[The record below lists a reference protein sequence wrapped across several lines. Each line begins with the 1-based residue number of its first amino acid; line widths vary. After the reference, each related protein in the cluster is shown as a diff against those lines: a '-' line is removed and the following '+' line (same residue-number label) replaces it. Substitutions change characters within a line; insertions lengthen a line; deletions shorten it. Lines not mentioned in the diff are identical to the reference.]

1 MSSPNQQPDAKLHD
15 PELRAVVRE
24 EVRGYLAAAG
34 RRYVPVVAGAL
45 VLVLLIVLLP
55 DRTKNSSAP
64 TVSAAGGGE
73 QGQAAGGESPG
84 GASSS
89 NSATN
94 SAAGASGAG
103 KGSGASGARSASQ
116 VATGAAGT
124 TASGVS
130 CGAGVRQ
137 VTWTPYSPLCVPR
150 FSGNN
155 GGATSHGVN
164 GSTITLVLR
173 RPSDWDAFAGGTGAP
188 SFAAMA
194 HDTQVLVNFFNG
206 QYELYGR
213 KVVVKTFDG
222 QGSFTTETADQGQAA
237 ANSDAQQAYD
247 LGGFID
253 GWPFATGTYAD
264 AEAAR
269 KIIHFAPGNSLSS
282 YRPNQPYRYG
292 MPAGPVSET
301 QGYGVAAVG
310 CQRMANMKAAFAG
323 DTAYQAINRKF
334 AVLEPEQPAFA
345 GGADIVVQQMRAN
358 CNVQV
363 EKITYSADLTTI
375 PQQSTEISARLKA
388 DNITTVLMLTDPITS
403 QFMTNAA
410 STQQYH
416 PEWVFTV
423 WAQAMARQADQSQL
437 AHSIVVAP
445 WHATTEAP
453 AGRLCHRIYKLADP
467 GGEPQSGASGLDLTC
482 PLLMAIYA
490 GLQQAGPNL
499 SPQTFENG
507 WFQLP
512 DSNGSADFG
521 RWSFAA
527 NQFSPLAS
535 FSLLWWN
542 GSAKSQYDGGTGEWE
557 PCRGPADFPY
567 RNPQMGSG
575 PVTCFGQ

>member
-1 MSSPNQQPDAKLHD
+1 MSSKQEPEVLHD
-15 PELRAVVRE
+15 PELRTVVRE
-24 EVRGYLAAAG
+24 EVRRYVTAVG

-45 VLVLLIVLLP
+45 VLVLLVVLVP
-55 DRTKNSSAP
+55 DRTSRSSAP
-64 TVSAAGGGE
+64 SVSSNAGTGGE
-73 QGQAAGGESPG
+73 QSALGGSPDAAAAANG
-84 GASSS
+84 
-89 NSATN
+89 ATN
-94 SAAGASGAG
+94 AATGAPGARKTSGVSGTGRASG
-103 KGSGASGARSASQ
+103 

-155 GGATSHGVN
+155 GGATSHGVD

-206 QYELYGR
+206 QFELYGR
-213 KVVVKTFDG
+213 KVVVKTFNG

-264 AEAAR
+264 AEASR
-269 KIIHFAPGNSLSS
+269 KIIHFAPGTSLSS
-282 YRPNQPYRYG
+282 FHPNQPYRYG

-323 DTAYQAINRKF
+323 DNAYHAINRKF

-375 PQQSTEISARLKA
+375 PQQSTQISARLKA

-410 STQQYH
+410 SAEAYR

-423 WAQAMARQADQSQL
+423 WAQAMARQGDQSQL

-445 WHATTEAP
+445 WHATIEPP

-467 GGEPQSGASGLDLTC
+467 GSEPQSGASGLDLTC

-499 SPQTFENG
+499 TPQTFENG
-507 WFQLP
+507 WFSLP

-557 PCRGPADFPY
+557 PCRGPVDFPY